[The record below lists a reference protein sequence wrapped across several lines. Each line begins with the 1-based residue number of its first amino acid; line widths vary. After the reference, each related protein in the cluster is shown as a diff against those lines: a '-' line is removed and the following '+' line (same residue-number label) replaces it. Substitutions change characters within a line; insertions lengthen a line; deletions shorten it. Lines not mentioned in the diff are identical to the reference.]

1 MSKKKLVE
9 LYVEEQEPFV
19 YGCSSN
25 PVTAVG
31 GQKAMEK
38 YGAWKQ
44 TTDYM

>member
-1 MSKKKLVE
+1 MSKRKLVE
-9 LYVEEQEPFV
+9 LYVEEFKKEELFV

-38 YGAWKQ
+38 EVCL
-44 TTDYM
+44 D

>member
-9 LYVEEQEPFV
+9 LYVEEEELFV

-31 GQKAMEK
+31 GQKAMDREV
-38 YGAWKQ
+38 YL
-44 TTDYM
+44 D